1 MIRSID
7 LNDLLPR
14 RSVVRDRTAVS
25 QMLDG
30 KRIVVTGAGG
40 SIGSE
45 LARQINQY
53 KPREL
58 VLVDNCEFN
67 LYSISEQIPTAKAV
81 YADIRDSDSVNT
93 FMRSNLEQVVFHAI
107 ASLGITPLTGT
118 KSEAHMCVTCEV

>member
-67 LYSISEQIPTAKAV
+67 LYSISEQIPNATAI
-81 YADIRDSDSVNT
+81 YADV
-93 FMRSNLEQVVFHAI
+93 Q
-107 ASLGITPLTGT
+107 G
-118 KSEAHMCVTCEV
+118 